1 MTEPTTVLHQ
11 ILMRGGFSPVT
22 KEKYR
27 GIIDRWVAYAGAD
40 PTGWTRDAAQ
50 DWYDSLLEG
59 GLKVQSANQYLSSLR
74 YVSRWYATKS
84 GGVDFAIVQTQR
96 GKKGQKRT
104 SSEAPVLGEEEIAT
118 LLMRTAIG
126 EPADMR
132 DFAMIV
138 VALET
143 GMRRI
148 SLRGMDLGAFKQ
160 RAGYTLVTVP
170 IKGAGGEETFDVPL
184 SDVATAALGPWL
196 DWLRDK
202 PRRVKDGPVFRHV
215 SKNHLDAD
223 PLSLTAIN
231 DIVAA
236 RASDAGIRHVNP
248 HMFRHTFIT
257 SRTNAGHSPIA
268 IAEITGHKPSA
279 IVVDGTRIKLGA
291 MSTYMHGDVEKIRN
305 STPAW
310 LSQLVYSITR
320 RRS

>member
-1 MTEPTTVLHQ
+1 MSETVLHQ
-11 ILMRGGFSPVT
+11 ILNRAGFSPVT

-27 GIIDRWVAYAGAD
+27 AIIDRWIAYAGPNPAS
-40 PTGWTRDAAQ
+40 WTRDAAQ

-59 GLKVQSANQYLSSLR
+59 GLMVQSANQYLSSLR

-84 GGVDFAIVQTQR
+84 GGIDFAIVQTQR
-96 GKKGQKRT
+96 GKKGQKRE
-104 SSEAPVLGEEEIAT
+104 SSEAPVLGEDEIAA
-118 LLMRTAIG
+118 LLTHTAIG
-126 EPADMR
+126 EPADFR
-132 DFAMIV
+132 DFALIV

-143 GMRRI
+143 GMRRM
-148 SLRGMDLGAFKQ
+148 SLRGMGLAGFKQ
-160 RAGYTLVTVP
+160 RAGYTVATVP

-184 SDVATAALGPWL
+184 SDVAMSALGAWL

-215 SKNHLDAD
+215 SKNQLDDD

-236 RASDAGIRHVNP
+236 RASAAGIRHVNP

-257 SRTNAGHSPIA
+257 SRTTAGFNPMEIA
-268 IAEITGHKPSA
+268 AITGHKPSA

-310 LSQLVYSITR
+310 LADLVYSITR